1 MICKNI
7 AKYEPKDNKDIF
19 DTLHELVSF
28 IQFKNVKNTH
38 RRVLFLRKLQA
49 SHYNLLKLLLLHGYF
64 FMFLKIVQMASNRAN
79 RLICFE
85 ITFSNKTWVTFS
97 IVHSLESVI
106 VTESISNH
114 NDTSKRNNCLNL
126 ICALNLH

>member
-49 SHYNLLKLLLLHGYF
+49 SDYNFTKTITPPWVLFHVSKNCANGTKSRKPSH
-64 FMFLKIVQMASNRAN
+64 MF
-79 RLICFE
+79 
-85 ITFSNKTWVTFS
+85 
-97 IVHSLESVI
+97 
-106 VTESISNH
+106 
-114 NDTSKRNNCLNL
+114 
-126 ICALNLH
+126 